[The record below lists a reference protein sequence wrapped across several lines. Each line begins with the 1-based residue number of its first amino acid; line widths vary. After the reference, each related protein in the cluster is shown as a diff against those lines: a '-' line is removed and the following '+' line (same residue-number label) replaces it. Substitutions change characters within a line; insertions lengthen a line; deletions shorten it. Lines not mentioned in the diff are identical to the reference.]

1 MAAALT
7 PGEATAQLL
16 PTQPSADQQQGAS
29 DGEVMQQFID
39 VLRDDRK
46 RQVLIESLEAATK
59 GEATQETGR
68 SAIEEVPLTFGRK
81 IADYT
86 QKAAET
92 ALARAQFFWL
102 HLKTAPAALSALD
115 GDQIGV
121 ILDALRDL
129 ALVIV
134 TTYAIFIVLRT
145 LAKRIY
151 HSLGRVASASD
162 TLRTLAL
169 AAGSTVIDIGVVILA
184 WASGYLITLL
194 FFGEFG
200 SIGIRQTLY
209 LNAFLIVELIKVAL
223 RFTLSPTTGDLR
235 LIPFSDAAAKT
246 MTRGFTAI
254 ISILGYGQLLVVPI
268 FNQNVSFAAGRA
280 VSVLLALT
288 AIGVAAT
295 MTILYRRKVTV
306 WLIEKS
312 ENMVRGGFA
321 RALARRWHLAT
332 LTYLIFLAAIVLAQP
347 GGVLIPVLYASF
359 QVLAGFMAGFAI
371 SGWIAGA
378 VSRGIELPD
387 SVNQRLPLLE
397 RRLNTFIPQALTVL
411 RFTILIA
418 VTVFALHTVGLVDAS
433 GWLQSQIGVR
443 ATSALITVA
452 MILIVAFAVWLALS
466 SWVDYRTNPEFGK
479 VPSAREQTLLTLL
492 KNAATI
498 AIIVMTL
505 MFTLSEIGIN
515 IAPLIASAG
524 VLGLAIGF
532 GAQKLVQDIITGVF
546 IQLDNAINVGDVITV
561 GGMTGSVEKLSVRA
575 VGLRDVHGSY
585 HIIPFSSVDMVTN
598 FMRDFAYHV
607 CDMGIAY
614 REDHD
619 EARKAM
625 FDAFEILRE
634 DQEHSR
640 EILGDMEWFGVQA
653 LGDSAVVLR
662 SRIKTR
668 PGKQWAIG
676 RAYNGILKK
685 VFDERGIE
693 IPFPHQT
700 IYFGEDKKGN
710 APPAH
715 IRFSREDTQ
724 AKIPEKEDSASRTVD
739 EPRLED
745 ASPMEEKAHQ

>member
-1 MAAALT
+1 
-7 PGEATAQLL
+7 
-16 PTQPSADQQQGAS
+16 
-29 DGEVMQQFID
+29 MQQFID
-39 VLRDDRK
+39 VLRDDQK
-46 RQVLIESLEAATK
+46 RQVLIESLEAATSGDTAK
-59 GEATQETGR
+59 DAGPTK
-68 SAIEEVPLTFGRK
+68 IEEVPLTFGRK

-86 QKAAET
+86 QQASET
-92 ALARAQFFWL
+92 ALAQAHSFWQ
-102 HLKTAPAALSALD
+102 HLKGAPAALSALD
-115 GDQIGV
+115 SDQIGV
-121 ILDALRDL
+121 ILDALKDL
-129 ALVIV
+129 ALVII
-134 TTYAIFIVLRT
+134 TTYAIFIALRT

-151 HSLGRVASASD
+151 QSIGRVASSYDA
-162 TLRTLAL
+162 LKTLAL
-169 AAGSTVIDIGVVILA
+169 ALGSTVIDIGVVILA
-184 WASGYLITLL
+184 WAGGYLITLL

-223 RFTLSPTTGDLR
+223 RFVLSPTTGDLR
-235 LIPFSDAAAKT
+235 LIPVGDAAART

-280 VSVLLALT
+280 VSVLLALA
-288 AIGVAAT
+288 AISVAAT
-295 MTILYRRKVTV
+295 MTLRFRREVTA

-312 ENMVRGGFA
+312 EGMVRSGFL
-321 RALARRWHLAT
+321 RALARRWHWGALA
-332 LTYLIFLAAIVLAQP
+332 YLAFLAAIVLAQP

-359 QVLAGFMAGFAI
+359 QVLAGFIVGFAL
-371 SGWIAGA
+371 SGWIAGT
-378 VSRGIELPD
+378 VSRGIELPQ
-387 SVNQRLPLLE
+387 SLNERLPLLE

-411 RFTILIA
+411 RFMILIG
-418 VTVFALHTVGLVDAS
+418 VTVFALHTIGLIDAT

-443 ATSALITVA
+443 ATSALVTVA

-466 SWVDYRTNPEFGK
+466 SWVDYRTNPEFGT

-505 MFTLSEIGIN
+505 MFALSEIGIN

-561 GGMTGSVEKLSVRA
+561 GGMTGTVEKLSVRA

-598 FMRDFAYHV
+598 FMRDYAYHV
-607 CDMGIAY
+607 CDMGVAY

-619 EARKAM
+619 EARQAM
-625 FDAFEILRE
+625 FDAFEILR
-634 DQEHSR
+634 DDR
-640 EILGDMEWFGVQA
+640 EYSHEVLGDMEWFGVQA

-700 IYFGEDKKGN
+700 IYFGEDKKGK

-715 IRFSREDTQ
+715 IRFSEENAEARL
-724 AKIPEKEDSASRTVD
+724 PEKEGSASGTIK
-739 EPRLED
+739 EPRVED
-745 ASPMEEKAHQ
+745 ASPAEEDAHQ